1 MGRPDLG
8 RDAVHRHP
16 LQPCAG
22 PGARFDSARQGAVRA
37 IKGGLCAALLL
48 FVHAAQPGAHDPPRT
63 KVTWAG
69 DIERLVH
76 ARCIRCHSPDGKGPM
91 SLVTYEDARPYA
103 GAMRE
108 EVLARRM
115 PKWHAAR
122 GYGQFANNP
131 SLSPFDIALIVS
143 WVDGGALRGNPVK
156 AGTPIP
162 VRQVPADRH
171 PEGHLTLPRRAAPGR
186 APAGDYSGDGRRRIG
201 GVLGRAARRRA
212 RILAWVRDYEKEFP
226 DTYWLET
233 PLAPAARQPAAG
245 RGAGGL
251 PIRST
256 SAGAD

>member
-1 MGRPDLG
+1 M
-8 RDAVHRHP
+8 
-16 LQPCAG
+16 
-22 PGARFDSARQGAVRA
+22 RA

-103 GAMRE
+103 RAMRE

-122 GYGQFANNP
+122 GYGQFANDP

-143 WVDGGALRGNPVK
+143 WVDGGALRGDPVK

-162 VRQVPADRH
+162 VRQVQRTATRTV
-171 PEGHLTLPRRAAPGR
+171 TLPCRDAPL
-186 APAGDYSGDGRRRIG
+186 PAGRLLAITPAMAEGASAGFSVVLPG
-201 GVLGRAARRRA
+201 GGHE
-212 RILAWVRDYEKEFP
+212 ILAWVRDYEKEFP

-233 PLAPAARQPAAG
+233 PLRLPSGSRLQAEAPAGCRLTLHLG
-245 RGAGGL
+245 RTGE
-251 PIRST
+251 
-256 SAGAD
+256 